1 MEELLKTSKRLKSC
15 LDEYLGACSVIATSH
30 DLTGE
35 RGTPLL
41 NGIEQELQTVAAYE
55 TDILNANSI
64 LAQKRNSSPAL
75 VPINALSPEILEW
88 IFQLAYRSWL
98 FNMDIR
104 LPYPMFP
111 ETLTHVCSRWRQVAL
126 GSQSLWSRVNVPIFN
141 RSYELLISR
150 GETFASRVA
159 PSVLDVHILTAN
171 RDVFTPYLHRK
182 LDQFCASSGAKIRSL
197 QLTNGIKSATYDLY
211 LESLIQASFPHI
223 VPGTLRHLGLV
234 DYYPLRRGFVGS
246 TEAIRYTY
254 PFVRLE
260 ISIKLSQRQLD
271 EILRPIQSLWLR
283 NVFFSWESPAYCGLV
298 DLRLLI
304 SGSSK
309 YGDVSIESSQLREI
323 LSACPGLRTFYC
335 HIEVKR
341 SVMDVEGPVY
351 LADLEE
357 LNLRQITSEHHE
369 SILPLLLPGQK
380 PLSLSIQAKW
390 ENPYTEVDQ
399 DENLFST
406 PVLDFFKRSNVTAL
420 FIRNRSFSR
429 GLWLKS
435 LLMDS
440 PASVRIIGLQSF
452 TLDDMTG
459 LTNLEQPCL
468 TRLDCLDLMSC
479 YFKVETL
486 RELARVCPIQ
496 VLKLLVNTEKAQTL
510 NELAAIF
517 PVVKCVDSS
526 ASIEEWNS
534 GEIWDWDWEL
544 P

>member
-159 PSVLDVHILTAN
+159 PPVLDVHILTAN

-223 VPGTLRHLGLV
+223 VPGTLL
-234 DYYPLRRGFVGS
+234 
-246 TEAIRYTY
+246 
-254 PFVRLE
+254 PFR
-260 ISIKLSQRQLD
+260 
-271 EILRPIQSLWLR
+271 
-283 NVFFSWESPAYCGLV
+283 
-298 DLRLLI
+298 
-304 SGSSK
+304 
-309 YGDVSIESSQLREI
+309 
-323 LSACPGLRTFYC
+323 
-335 HIEVKR
+335 
-341 SVMDVEGPVY
+341 
-351 LADLEE
+351 
-357 LNLRQITSEHHE
+357 
-369 SILPLLLPGQK
+369 
-380 PLSLSIQAKW
+380 
-390 ENPYTEVDQ
+390 
-399 DENLFST
+399 
-406 PVLDFFKRSNVTAL
+406 
-420 FIRNRSFSR
+420 SR
-429 GLWLKS
+429 GLLSTPSWVCREHRGHPVHVPVCTSGGFDQAFATTTRRDLTPDPIVMVEECFF
-435 LLMDS
+435 LL
-440 PASVRIIGLQSF
+440 GK
-452 TLDDMTG
+452 
-459 LTNLEQPCL
+459 PCIL
-468 TRLDCLDLMSC
+468 WTC
-479 YFKVETL
+479 
-486 RELARVCPIQ
+486 
-496 VLKLLVNTEKAQTL
+496 
-510 NELAAIF
+510 
-517 PVVKCVDSS
+517 
-526 ASIEEWNS
+526 
-534 GEIWDWDWEL
+534 
-544 P
+544 